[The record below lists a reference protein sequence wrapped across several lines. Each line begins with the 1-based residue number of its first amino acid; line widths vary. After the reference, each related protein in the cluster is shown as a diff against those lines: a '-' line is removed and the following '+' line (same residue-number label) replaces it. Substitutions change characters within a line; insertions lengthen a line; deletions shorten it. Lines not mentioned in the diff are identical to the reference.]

1 MPRQF
6 AAIAVLLAAL
16 LSGCE
21 TVRGKRDTGYNWPYP
36 EKPGATSP
44 ETGPG
49 DSTHTTGL
57 PEAESQSPPTELA
70 SIPPE
75 RLPDFPR
82 NAEQISGPAVAGLI
96 RQARAA
102 RAAGQPEQAQGKLE
116 RALKIEPRNYFAWS
130 ELAATYLDQKNY
142 EQALGVAGKSNSLAR
157 GNLYVELDNYRV
169 IQESRQ
175 ALGDSDG
182 AFQAKARAD
191 EIQQRLQQ
199 AEPARYNP

>member
-1 MPRQF
+1 MPRQP
-6 AAIAVLLAAL
+6 AVIAVLLAL
-16 LSGCE
+16 VLSACN
-21 TVRGKRDTGYNWPYP
+21 TVRGQRDTGYNWPYP
-36 EKPGATSP
+36 EKPGTASSEARPDAQPRTSGLGQSEAP
-44 ETGPG
+44 E
-49 DSTHTTGL
+49 
-57 PEAESQSPPTELA
+57 SPVELA

-82 NAEQISGPAVAGLI
+82 SADQVSGTAVAALI
-96 RQARAA
+96 RQAREA
-102 RAAGQPEQAQGKLE
+102 RAAGQSEQAQAKLE

-169 IQESRQ
+169 IQEARQ

-182 AFQAKARAD
+182 AFQARARAD